1 MYRLAVA
8 ALLGA
13 LVGAVVAAGVSLLAF
28 TYPVQTEITN
38 LPLDDSGNLKV
49 TGTIE
54 TVIGTAPA
62 GQPQASTDE
71 FLGWRDAPALQCV
84 CSEARYTDWPGP
96 PTQLLLLSSVASQ
109 PRGR

>member
-13 LVGAVVAAGVSLLAF
+13 FVGAVVAAGVSLLAF
-28 TYPVQTEITN
+28 SYPVHTEIGN

-54 TVIGTAPA
+54 TVVGVGTA
-62 GQPQASTDE
+62 GQTQGSISELVD
-71 FLGWRDAPALQCV
+71 WRDAPTLQCV
-84 CSEARYTDWPGP
+84 CSEARYTDWPGL